1 MAKSIYLSTG
11 RYAGLDEPEGWRS
24 ELAQLQRSLKSGQKV
39 SYNEAELARTAATK
53 EAFRRAPPSSAW
65 NTVLRFFMPGVLLIA
80 VIWLLV
86 WLLRTLRQ

>member
-24 ELAQLQRSLKSGQKV
+24 ELAHLQRSLKSGQKV
-39 SYNEAELARTAATK
+39 TYDEVELARIAATK
-53 EAFRRAPPSSAW
+53 EKLQHAPPSVAW
-65 NTVLRFFMPGVLLIA
+65 NAVLRFFMPGVLLLA

-86 WLLRTLRQ
+86 WFLRTLRQ